1 MDTSGPGLASEMIE
15 FGRFMLDLKRRVL
28 FADGRP
34 IDLQSRTFE
43 ILVLLVAARD
53 RVVPRDDIIA
63 QVWQGQI
70 VSESNL
76 TVQMSILRRT
86 LAEHDAS
93 GLIITV
99 PGRGYRFVGEVT
111 EPAKAAVAATT
122 TDETESAKPEQRR
135 FTTTRAR
142 LLAAILGGGALF
154 FASAVLWRRIAAG
167 PLEMTA
173 LVRIAVEP
181 DEIRIESG
189 KERPVDYVFT
199 VENQVD
205 LQLETEDFQF
215 SLPSGEPIGLAV
227 KGGRIWGGSF
237 PIRGGK
243 TGIYHNNIF
252 LPPGVAEA
260 GKTRGSGIVLLK
272 HVFHLRDALGKETT
286 VPAVLMIGVS
296 P

>member
-1 MDTSGPGLASEMIE
+1 MIE
-15 FGRFMLDLKRRVL
+15 FGRFMLDPKRRIL
-28 FADGRP
+28 FANGRP
-34 IDLQSRTFE
+34 IELQSRTFE

-53 RVVPRDDIIA
+53 RVVARDDIIA

-70 VSESNL
+70 VAESNL
-76 TVQMSILRRT
+76 TVQMSILRRA

-93 GLIITV
+93 ALIITV
-99 PGRGYRFVGEVT
+99 PGRGYRFVGDVT
-111 EPAKAAVAATT
+111 ETAKAAVAATAAG
-122 TDETESAKPEQRR
+122 ETESAKPEQRR
-135 FTTTRAR
+135 FMSTRAR
-142 LLAAILGGGALF
+142 FLTAFLGGAALF
-154 FASAVLWRRIAAG
+154 FASAVVWRRIATG

-181 DEIRIESG
+181 DEIRIEPG

-215 SLPSGEPIGLAV
+215 SLPSGEPIGLTV
-227 KGGRIWGGSF
+227 KGSRIWGGSF

-243 TGIYHNNIF
+243 TRTYHNNIY

-260 GKTRGSGIVLLK
+260 GKTRGSGIVQLK

-286 VPAVLMIGVS
+286 VPAVLMIGVG